1 MKLLGSTRYEVR
13 NSWSSDT
20 MTKRKEQKLAAN
32 LTAKN
37 ECNFLLV
44 LVLLARYTA
53 EAEYN
58 MRSKF
63 L

>member
-44 LVLLARYTA
+44 LVLLARY
-53 EAEYN
+53 
-58 MRSKF
+58 S
-63 L
+63 